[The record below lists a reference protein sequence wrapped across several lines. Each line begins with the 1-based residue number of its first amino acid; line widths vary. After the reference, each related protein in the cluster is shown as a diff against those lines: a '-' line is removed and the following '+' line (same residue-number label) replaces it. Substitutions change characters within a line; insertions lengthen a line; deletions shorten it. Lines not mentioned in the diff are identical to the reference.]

1 MPRNMRSVYKGG
13 RVMQK
18 SRLYGCGFG
27 SVLLNKGGTGSLSTY
42 DSPEAYEAITGVK
55 IGAGLGA
62 GLNEKLAKLMVKPI
76 SSKKPTISFNL

>member
-1 MPRNMRSVYKGG
+1 MPRNMRSVYRGG

>member
-1 MPRNMRSVYKGG
+1 MRSVYKGG

>member
-1 MPRNMRSVYKGG
+1 MPRNMRSVYRGG

-18 SRLYGCGFG
+18 TRLYGMGFG

-62 GLNEKLAKLMVKPI
+62 GLNEKLAKLMVKPVT
-76 SSKKPTISFNL
+76 SKRPNISFNL

>member
-1 MPRNMRSVYKGG
+1 
-13 RVMQK
+13 MQK